1 LHDESY
7 VAVSEN
13 IDNPKLKRKLGIF
26 PERVL
31 CNGHFTK
38 DPLKEPG
45 LHRSLEGLIH
55 VIRGQCVMFD
65 SDLAGLY
72 GVPTKAVNQAV
83 RRKKVVR
90 SGWRKEWI
98 KHDPDWAALRGLKE
112 FVALVP

>member
-1 LHDESY
+1 
-7 VAVSEN
+7 
-13 IDNPKLKRKLGIF
+13 
-26 PERVL
+26 
-31 CNGHFTK
+31 
-38 DPLKEPG
+38 
-45 LHRSLEGLIH
+45 
-55 VIRGQCVMFD
+55 
-65 SDLAGLY
+65 LY